1 MCEALGTT
9 PAHSACV
16 NGAVSVSVSRGPCE
30 EVERT
35 EATRRVS
42 SHSFLSLPLQEGSL

>member
-16 NGAVSVSVSRGPCE
+16 NGVSVSVSRGPRE